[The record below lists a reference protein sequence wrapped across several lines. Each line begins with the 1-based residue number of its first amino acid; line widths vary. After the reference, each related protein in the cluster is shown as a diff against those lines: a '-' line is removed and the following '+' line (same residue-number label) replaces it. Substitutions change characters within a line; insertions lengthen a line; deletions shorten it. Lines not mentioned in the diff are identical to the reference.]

1 MKSEGCPPIQWLVAC
16 VILLQIQECLQV
28 SPQLTDFQVISEGWK
43 LEVVWEKASC
53 SAYSFMITHKFQM
66 WMNSWLALIHTP
78 LWGLNSPQAFANIT
92 ATSEAG
98 FCPAWEFTVTATWF
112 TYLHISFRS
121 FANAV
126 AKRKSTLNTKD
137 SIAGCFTSVISAVI
151 TACWF
156 TRLTVELDVLLPD
169 LCQFY
174 LGAGAV
180 IWRLYFSNARCLLS
194 VNLQPPLTISLAAL
208 ALLSTFN
215 DARVCV

>member
-1 MKSEGCPPIQWLVAC
+1 MAGGLC

-43 LEVVWEKASC
+43 LEVLWGKVSC

-78 LWGLNSPQAFANIT
+78 LWGLNSPQAFANVT
-92 ATSEAG
+92 AASEAG
-98 FCPAWEFTVTATWF
+98 FCSAWEFTVSATWF
-112 TYLHISFRS
+112 TYLHISFHS

-137 SIAGCFTSVISAVI
+137 SIAGCFYFCITAVI

-156 TRLTVELDVLLPD
+156 TRLTVSWIGCSSARFVSILSWSWSCYLKTVLFK
-169 LCQFY
+169 CTM
-174 LGAGAV
+174 
-180 IWRLYFSNARCLLS
+180 SS
-194 VNLQPPLTISLAAL
+194 IS
-208 ALLSTFN
+208 
-215 DARVCV
+215 